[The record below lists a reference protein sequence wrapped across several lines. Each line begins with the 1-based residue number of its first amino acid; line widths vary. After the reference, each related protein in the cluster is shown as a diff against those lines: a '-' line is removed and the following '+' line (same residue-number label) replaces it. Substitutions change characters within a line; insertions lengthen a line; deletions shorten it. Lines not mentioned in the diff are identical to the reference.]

1 MVHSGSV
8 TILDDKSVPADAHAY
23 VVAIGRCLLH
33 WFIQV
38 DSLQF
43 YSVKLLINFQT
54 PHVMKRVIRA
64 QLLRMPVEFIH
75 SKWRNLWSTLLF
87 QKKKNM
93 KNMCL
98 PLIMSFPHS
107 LITAEKMWHNFLC
120 SIMMKW
126 IPYHFKFRHL

>member
-8 TILDDKSVPADAHAY
+8 TILDDKSVSADAHAY

-87 QKKKNM
+87 QKKKIW
-93 KNMCL
+93 KICAFL
-98 PLIMSFPHS
+98 LSCHFLILLSPLK
-107 LITAEKMWHNFLC
+107 KMWHNFLC